1 VVVKKSF
8 WADRSIKLRKINFLL
23 VASRCHQ
30 ELMISEMKKT
40 LTIRISAKKNMFWYF
55 KWILQLLSNPIE
67 CTHFYQ
73 RFFRASKQFI
83 KKQKKAK
90 NKNFSF
96 KIYFLYLFASLSRRL
111 TLIFDCLCYFSSLQ
125 RKGER
130 CPPFFIYL
138 R

>member
-55 KWILQLLSNPIE
+55 KWVLQLLSNPIE

-83 KKQKKAK
+83 KKQKKLKTKIFLSKYISCICSHRFRDVWHLSSIAFVIFHLYK
-90 NKNFSF
+90 GRGKDAPHFSF
-96 KIYFLYLFASLSRRL
+96 I
-111 TLIFDCLCYFSSLQ
+111 
-125 RKGER
+125 
-130 CPPFFIYL
+130 
-138 R
+138 